1 MGNVIINGRTAVHAG
16 SNGTLTSIDICLTQI
31 GPAVVP
37 IPYSNVAKSSD
48 ADGTASSV
56 LIDGQPVCHK
66 DSTFVKSAG
75 DEAGNKKGLLSGTI
89 QGKAEFI
96 TASGNVFFEG
106 VAAVRAFDLM
116 TSNNGN
122 TAPMPLMQ
130 PGAGA
135 PPQGALEGA
144 QEEEESEGPEVIG
157 WEVAG
162 FNPQRL
168 KGMLESAPETQGTEG
183 KEG

>member
-1 MGNVIINGRTAVHAG
+1 MGNVLINGRTAVHAG
-16 SNGTLTSIDICLTQI
+16 SKGTLSTVDICLTQI
-31 GPAVVP
+31 GQAVVP
-37 IPYSNVAKSSD
+37 IPYSNVARSSD

-56 LIDGQPVCHK
+56 LIDGKPACHR
-66 DSTFVKSAG
+66 DSTFARSAG
-75 DEAGNKKGLLSGTI
+75 DEAGNRKGLISGTI

-96 TASGNVFFEG
+96 TASGNVYFEG

-144 QEEEESEGPEVIG
+144 QERQASEAPDVIG

-168 KGMLESAPETQGTEG
+168 KGMLESAPEPQGTEG
-183 KEG
+183 EEG